1 MSAIAP
7 SNDDSKI
14 VLRPFSDAA
23 AMNSAT
29 CPSGTPTK
37 SGAPK
42 TYVLPPSS
50 VTALYLRAL
59 EKLITSDTG
68 SDSASPAPCKS
79 AIAVDLLSFVSFMI
93 VLSSTGADIVS
104 SSARVSTSS
113 SLPSVIVPVLSRSST
128 SALASISM
136 P

>member
-1 MSAIAP
+1 M
-7 SNDDSKI
+7 
-14 VLRPFSDAA
+14 
-23 AMNSAT
+23 
-29 CPSGTPTK
+29 
-37 SGAPK
+37 
-42 TYVLPPSS
+42 
-50 VTALYLRAL
+50 RAL

-79 AIAVDLLSFVSFMI
+79 AIAVDLLSLVSFMI

-113 SLPSVIVPVLSRSST
+113 SFPSVIVPVLSRSST